1 MNPYICT
8 ARMLS
13 SPSVPARAKPTSGPL
28 SGPSRVLVSVLS
40 VCLAHK
46 SGFSRNRRGT
56 VVVCKARCVRRTSL
70 YLLVYVWI
78 VSSSLESANT
88 SQLLGLLRMRARA
101 SEPSSAGGGSGI
113 LTSGECCVLKI
124 TKKHG
129 DLTLHLHLCYF
140 AKVLQ
145 REYFLDLVIMA
156 LSWEQKGLG
165 CSLLFESC
173 FKCLNSPW
181 NRQGT
186 PVPFLVA
193 KDLH

>member
-1 MNPYICT
+1 MLIGTDVSVLNTSGFFFSQENLSKANSSSVSDSEVSLTYTILIKPPSISLGLRIAMNPYICT

-101 SEPSSAGGGSGI
+101 SEPSSAGGVQAY
-113 LTSGECCVLKI
+113 LP
-124 TKKHG
+124 
-129 DLTLHLHLCYF
+129 
-140 AKVLQ
+140 Q
-145 REYFLDLVIMA
+145 
-156 LSWEQKGLG
+156 
-165 CSLLFESC
+165 ESAV
-173 FKCLNSPW
+173 S
-181 NRQGT
+181 
-186 PVPFLVA
+186 
-193 KDLH
+193 